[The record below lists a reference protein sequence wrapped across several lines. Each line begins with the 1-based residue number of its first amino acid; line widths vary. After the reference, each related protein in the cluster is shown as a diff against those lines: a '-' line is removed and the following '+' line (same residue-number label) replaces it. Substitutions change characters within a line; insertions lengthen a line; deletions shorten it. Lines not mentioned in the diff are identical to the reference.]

1 MTTETVEQFEARAR
15 AWAQEVLPKD
25 DPDNP
30 PQIEDDLDDW
40 LRQRELQKKVWEG
53 GFAGICFPQEYGGL
67 GLSTE
72 YRDAYTRAV
81 EGYQTPTRLNVP
93 TFSII
98 APVIL
103 DFGTEEQKQ
112 KYVRGA
118 LMGDIVLSQFLSEPK
133 GGSDL
138 AGVITRADSDGDTW
152 VLNGNKIWSTAA
164 YGADYGIC
172 LARTDWDAPKHRGL
186 SMFLVPIKD
195 QPGFTLN
202 RIRMVTAHS
211 DFCEEFFENLVLPAD
226 ALVGEVNDG
235 WTVASRQLVYERTAM
250 GGGSQYTQGP
260 RMPRPKSHDTKTP
273 AELAKDLGKE
283 NDPFV
288 QDRIGAAHTAD
299 VIREQLSRRV
309 GMAMRHGVLPP
320 TAASIMR
327 LFHAESMWLQRDVM
341 LDIAGGLAV
350 APSGPSA
357 GAITESVEDY
367 LMRQSGSLGG
377 GSTEMARNLISER
390 VLNMP
395 REFAADRDVAFREV
409 RQGR

>member
-1 MTTETVEQFEARAR
+1 MTTETVEEFETRVR
-15 AWAQEVLPKD
+15 AWAVENLPKD

-30 PQIEDDLDDW
+30 PHVEDDLDDW
-40 LRQRELQKKVWEG
+40 NRQRALQKKVWEG

-67 GLSTE
+67 GLST
-72 YRDAYTRAV
+72 AYQEAYGRAI
-81 EGYQTPTRLNVP
+81 EGYQSPTRLNVP

-112 KYVRGA
+112 KYIRGA
-118 LMGDIVLSQFLSEPK
+118 LRGDIVLSQFLSEPK

-138 AGVITRADSDGDTW
+138 AGVITRADRDGDTW

-186 SMFLVPIKD
+186 SMFMVPIKE
-195 QPGFTLN
+195 QAGFTLN

-211 DFCEEFFENLVLPAD
+211 DFCEEFFEDLILPAD
-226 ALVGEVNDG
+226 ALVGQENDG
-235 WTVASRQLVYERTAM
+235 WTVASRQLVYERTAV

-260 RMPRPKSHDTKTP
+260 RMPRPQSHDTRTP

-283 NDPFV
+283 NDPYV
-288 QDRIGAAHTAD
+288 QDRVGAARTYE
-299 VIREQLSRRV
+299 VIHEQINKRV
-309 GMAMRHGVLPP
+309 GLAMRRGVLPP
-320 TAASIMR
+320 PAASIMR
-327 LFHAESMWLQRDVM
+327 LFHAENMWVLRDAMV
-341 LDIAGGLAV
+341 DIGGGLNV
-350 APSGPSA
+350 APNGPSA
-357 GAITESVEDY
+357 GALTQGVEDF

-390 VLNMP
+390 VLGMP

-409 RQGR
+409 RTGR